1 MKSENLLSFLKICS
15 NTSRIVFLNLKIEFL
30 HIYMLL
36 LTIILLILFY
46 RLDLNIWV
54 KFFTLK
60 LARVAKKLRDLEFE
74 KIFTC

>member
-60 LARVAKKLRDLEFE
+60 LTRVAKKLGNLKFDNLG
-74 KIFTC
+74 